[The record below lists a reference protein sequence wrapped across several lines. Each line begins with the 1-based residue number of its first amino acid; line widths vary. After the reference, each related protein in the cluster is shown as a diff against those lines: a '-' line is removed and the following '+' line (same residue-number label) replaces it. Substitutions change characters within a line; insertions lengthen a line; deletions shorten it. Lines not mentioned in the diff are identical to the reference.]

1 MADGPF
7 ANDVICATL
16 SNTKTISKAENMPE
30 SPFLRIPGELRNEI
44 YRYALLEDDTIKINK
59 HTKPAQPGVLQTN
72 RQLRKEAGDI
82 YYHENTFLFGI
93 SHFEASIYVSPIY
106 SLADPDQTR
115 HRSLQKVTLIHPPQ
129 IKWCQSSPRRRW
141 CKTTAHVSRS
151 QNWANLLVWLEA
163 YWNHDCGGIVWSEEG
178 KANADA
184 KAATHLFATV
194 KKMMLRKSL
203 AWEDAREFLEDAH
216 AALAEIKPRWA
227 WRSGSAD
234 LNARLA

>member
-1 MADGPF
+1 MVDDPL
-7 ANDVICATL
+7 ANDVESATAQ
-16 SNTKTISKAENMPE
+16 STGITAAAASTCMPE

-59 HTKPAQPGVLQTN
+59 HTKPAQPGMLQTN

-93 SHFEASIYVSPIY
+93 SHFEASIYI
-106 SLADPDQTR
+106 T
-115 HRSLQKVTLIHPPQ
+115 
-129 IKWCQSSPRRRW
+129 WCQSSPRRRW

-184 KAATHLFATV
+184 KAATHLFAMV
-194 KKMMLRKSL
+194 KKMMQRKSL
-203 AWEDAREFLEDAH
+203 TWEDAREFLEDAH

-234 LNARLA
+234 LNARLQ